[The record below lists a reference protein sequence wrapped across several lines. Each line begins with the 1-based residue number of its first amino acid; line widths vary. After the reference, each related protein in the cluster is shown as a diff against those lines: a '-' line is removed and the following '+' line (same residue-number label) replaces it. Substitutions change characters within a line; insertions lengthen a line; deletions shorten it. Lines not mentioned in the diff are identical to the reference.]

1 MEKRKLVVAG
11 NWKLNK
17 TAAETRTFL
26 TELVERLGGRPGCDV
41 IIAPP
46 FVCLQAAV
54 GASAGSPVRVAA
66 QNVYWEDS
74 GAYTGEVSGAMLKEV
89 GCSHVIVGHSERRK
103 LFGET
108 DATVNLRLKSVLRN
122 ALTPIVCV
130 GETIQER
137 EASRTFEVVGT
148 QLTIGLQG
156 IDINAPDAFLLAYEP
171 VWAIGTGRTA
181 TPEQAQ
187 EVHAFIRGQLA
198 DMFDA
203 GVADRIRIL
212 YGGSVTPENFK
223 DLTSREDVDGGLI
236 GGASLKLNDF
246 SRIVECVGSVTN

>member
-17 TAAETRTFL
+17 TTAETRIFVKG
-26 TELVERLGGRPGCDV
+26 LVERLGGRPRCDV

-54 GASAGSPVRVAA
+54 EASGGSPVNVAA
-66 QNVYWEDS
+66 QNVYWEDG
-74 GAYTGEVSGAMLKEV
+74 GAYTGEVSGVMLKEV
-89 GCSHVIVGHSERRK
+89 GCSHVIIGHSERRR

-108 DATVNLRLKSVLRN
+108 NATVNLRLKSVIRN

-130 GETIQER
+130 GETIEER
-137 EASRTFEVVGT
+137 EAGRTFDVVES
-148 QLTIGLQG
+148 QLTVGLQG
-156 IDINAPDAFLLAYEP
+156 IDINSPDSFLLAYEP

-187 EVHAFIRGQLA
+187 EVHAFIRGKLA
-198 DMFDA
+198 DMFDL

-212 YGGSVTPENFK
+212 YGGSVTPENFE
-223 DLTSREDVDGGLI
+223 DLTSRTDVDGGLI
-236 GGASLKLNDF
+236 GGASLKLIDF
-246 SRIVECVGSVTN
+246 LRIVESIGSVTD